1 MILDIFSSFDP
12 FINYSSQKYPTL
24 FWSFILI
31 TLLLSQ
37 SALWLS
43 PSKYFW
49 GSSYL
54 MDIIYSQTLRTQ
66 GTYLKGFASLIT
78 PLFIFIILTNFIGLL
93 PYVFSFSRHLIIT
106 IPLGLSLWL
115 SLIISRALYA
125 PTSFTAGL
133 LPGGAPDW
141 LNPFLVL
148 VETLS
153 ILVRPITLSFRL
165 AANITA
171 GHIILGLIG
180 VYARAAVFSSTTS
193 IIMLLLIQ
201 TGYILFE
208 VGICLIQAY
217 IFCLLLTL
225 YADEHPSHWLR
236 AFRRIGFGPIIDK

>member
-12 FINYSSQKYPTL
+12 FINYSYQTYPSI
-24 FWSFILI
+24 FWGLI
-31 TLLLSQ
+31 ITALLLSQ
-37 SALWLS
+37 TALWLN
-43 PSKYFW
+43 PSKFFW
-49 GSSYL
+49 ASSYL
-54 MDIIYSQTLRTQ
+54 IDIIYSQTLRTQ
-66 GTYLKGFASLIT
+66 GTYLKGFASIIT
-78 PLFIFIILTNFIGLL
+78 PLFMLIILTNFIGLL
-93 PYVFSFSRHLIIT
+93 PYVFSFSSHLIIT
-106 IPLGLSLWL
+106 IPLGLTLWL
-115 SLIISRALYA
+115 SLLLSRAFYA

-148 VETLS
+148 VETLR

-180 VYARAAVFSSTTS
+180 VYARAAAFSSS
-193 IIMLLLIQ
+193 LSLVSLLLIQ

-225 YADEHPSHWLR
+225 YADEHPSN
-236 AFRRIGFGPIIDK
+236 